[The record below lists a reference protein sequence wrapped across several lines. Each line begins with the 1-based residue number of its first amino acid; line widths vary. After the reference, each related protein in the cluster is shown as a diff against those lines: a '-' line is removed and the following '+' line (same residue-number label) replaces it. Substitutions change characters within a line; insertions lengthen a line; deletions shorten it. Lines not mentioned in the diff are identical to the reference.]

1 MGHKL
6 KIVWTALDTLYLAS
20 GIAAII
26 FSVFVRMGNP
36 ASGMLNDQTLR
47 SLVIRDMNLNA
58 AMVLGI
64 MILASWL
71 ISVYAA
77 VTGLAK
83 GRRRTGG
90 FIVFN
95 WSLIAVAITTT
106 IIGSIIWFFTLQP
119 RSEFF
124 AIWNDQPQAT
134 QQFLQDT
141 LHCCGF
147 FNLTTAGGF
156 NAPSGFCVASAAGTN
171 TTAVP
176 NCDTPILAF
185 EDYTLNNIFSVTY
198 GFVAIQVALFLA
210 TCCMINVRVEEERF
224 RLIDE
229 RRGMKGGFV

>member
-1 MGHKL
+1 MGRKL
-6 KIVWTALDTLYLAS
+6 KIVWTTLDTLHLAS
-20 GIAAII
+20 GIGSFV
-26 FSVFVRMGNP
+26 FSVFVQMGNP
-36 ASGMLNDQTLR
+36 ASGVLNGQTLR
-47 SLVIRDMNLNA
+47 SLVISDMDLNA
-58 AMVLGI
+58 AMVLGT

-83 GRRRTGG
+83 GRRRNGG

-95 WSLIAVAITTT
+95 WSLIAVTITTMT
-106 IIGSIIWFFTLQP
+106 IGSIIWFFTLQP

-124 AIWNDQPQAT
+124 AIWNEQPHAT

-147 FNLTTAGGF
+147 FNLTKAGGF
-156 NAPSGFCVASAAGTN
+156 NAQSGFCAASAGGTN
-171 TTAVP
+171 TTAIP
-176 NCDTPILAF
+176 NCYTPILAY
-185 EDYTLNNIFSVTY
+185 EDYTLNNVFSVTY

-229 RRGMKGGFV
+229 KHGMKGGFV

>member
-124 AIWNDQPQAT
+124 CH
-134 QQFLQDT
+134 L
-141 LHCCGF
+141 
-147 FNLTTAGGF
+147 
-156 NAPSGFCVASAAGTN
+156 
-171 TTAVP
+171 
-176 NCDTPILAF
+176 
-185 EDYTLNNIFSVTY
+185 E
-198 GFVAIQVALFLA
+198 
-210 TCCMINVRVEEERF
+210 
-224 RLIDE
+224 
-229 RRGMKGGFV
+229 